1 MRHASVKDYEK
12 SLSGGEPSW
21 NNGQASL
28 SSALN
33 WYNYHSDSK
42 ESKKFTLSYLKEIGT
57 PKKDIELVEKNP
69 ESDFENLGFV
79 CRMKL
84 RGAPL
89 VEKNEEWITSFIS
102 KLKSISSIFMSLLF
116 IFAIIYKLKYY
127 KTPLKYLQIPCIQT
141 FLIVFVAYTLF
152 DYAL

>member
-21 NNGQASL
+21 NKGETSL
-28 SSALN
+28 SLALN

-42 ESKKFTLSYLKEIGT
+42 ESKKFTLSYLKEINAS
-57 PKKDIELVEKNP
+57 KKEIELIEKLS
-69 ESDFENLGFV
+69 EDKFKNLGFV

-89 VEKNEEWITSFIS
+89 
-102 KLKSISSIFMSLLF
+102 
-116 IFAIIYKLKYY
+116 
-127 KTPLKYLQIPCIQT
+127 
-141 FLIVFVAYTLF
+141 
-152 DYAL
+152 